1 MSIDAPTAAHG
12 VRPPIAEELHQI
24 FEEITGVNDGSLATY
39 IPQLGK
45 ADPSWFGISVATV
58 DGAVHSVGD
67 AEIPFTIQSISKPF
81 AYALALEDHGREHVL
96 SKVGVEPTG
105 DAFNSI
111 MIDEVSRR
119 PFNPMVNAGAIV
131 TTGLV
136 AGADED
142 ERLRRLCEFL
152 SAFAGRELEIDEDVF
167 HSERS
172 TGDRNRAIAYLMRAF
187 DMVDRVDEVLD
198 LYFRQCSLLVN
209 CSDLAVMAGTLANG
223 GVNPVTGA
231 RAFSEEYVE
240 NVLSVMSTCGM
251 YDFAGEW
258 LYTVGL
264 PAKSGVA
271 GGIIAVLPGQL
282 GVGVFSPLL
291 DERGN
296 SVRGVA
302 VCQELSRRFDLHQY
316 RPGLVSTDAISR
328 RLKGGVMR
336 SRRSRAQAE
345 SRVLEREGA
354 AIGVYE
360 LRGDLIFGSAERLV
374 REVTAEIGDREW
386 IIVDF
391 RRVTSVDPVAW
402 RLIAAFADSA
412 AHDGVRVI
420 ATYADGAPAGI
431 ETAADT
437 DEALQRCEDELLMR
451 HLGARTEPSV
461 PLLEQ
466 PLLFGLGPP
475 EAVAAIVAATTSLTF
490 APGEVV
496 FREGDDADAVYFVSS
511 GSLRAQ
517 IDVQGGRTLRLQT
530 MGPGT
535 AFGEMAFLDQGA
547 RSATVVAEEESLVHV
562 LPFDALRRVEQE
574 HTGVTQAFY
583 RNLGQLL
590 AARLRRAT
598 RQIQALDR

>member
-1 MSIDAPTAAHG
+1 MSIDAPTAAPG

-24 FEEITGVNDGSLATY
+24 FQAIADIGDGSLATY

-67 AEIPFTIQSISKPF
+67 AQIPFTIQSISKPF
-81 AYALALEDHGREHVL
+81 AYALALEDHGRGHVL

-111 MIDEVSRR
+111 MIDEASRR

-142 ERLRRLCEFL
+142 ERLRRLRDFL
-152 SAFAGRELEIDEDVF
+152 SAFAGRDLDIDEDVF
-167 HSERS
+167 RSERS
-172 TGDRNRAIAYLMRAF
+172 TGDRNRAITYLMRAF

-223 GVNPVTGA
+223 GVNPVTGV
-231 RAFSEEYVE
+231 RAFSEQYVE

-302 VCQELSRRFDLHQY
+302 VCQELSRRFHLHQY

-336 SRRSRAQAE
+336 SRRSRARAE
-345 SRVLEREGA
+345 AEVLEREGA
-354 AIGVYE
+354 GIGVYE

-386 IIVDF
+386 IILDF
-391 RRVTSVDPVAW
+391 RRVTSVDLVAW
-402 RLIAAFADSA
+402 RLIGGFAERASQE
-412 AHDGVRVI
+412 GVRVI
-420 ATYADGAPAGI
+420 ATYAEGAPAGL
-431 ETAADT
+431 ETAPDT

-451 HLGARTEPSV
+451 RLGERAEPTV
-461 PLLEQ
+461 PLMEQ

-475 EAVAAIVAATTSLTF
+475 EAVAAIVAATTSLRF

-496 FREGDDADAVYFVSS
+496 FCEGDRADAVYFVAS

-517 IDVQGGRTLRLQT
+517 IDVQGGRTVRLQT

-535 AFGEMAFLDQGA
+535 AFGEMAFLDQGP
-547 RSATVVAEEESLVHV
+547 RSAGVVAEEASLVHV
-562 LPFDALRRVEQE
+562 LPFEALRRVEQE
-574 HTGVTQAFY
+574 HSGVTQAFY

>member
-1 MSIDAPTAAHG
+1 MSIDAPTTAQG

-24 FEEITGVNDGSLATY
+24 FEKIAGVDDGSLATY

-81 AYALALEDHGREHVL
+81 AYALALEDHGRDHVL

-136 AGADED
+136 TGADED
-142 ERLRRLCEFL
+142 ERLARLRDFL
-152 SAFAGRELEIDEDVF
+152 SAFAGRDLEIDEDVF
-167 HSERS
+167 RSERS

-223 GVNPVTGA
+223 GVNPLTGA
-231 RAFSEEYVE
+231 RVFSDEYVE

-291 DERGN
+291 DARGN

-345 SRVLEREGA
+345 SRVLERQGG

-386 IIVDF
+386 IILDF

-402 RLIAAFADSA
+402 RLIGAFAERA
-412 AHDGVRVI
+412 AQDGVRVI
-420 ATYADGAPAGI
+420 ATYADGAPEGL
-431 ETAADT
+431 ETAPDT
-437 DEALQRCEDELLMR
+437 DDALQRCEDELLMR
-451 HLGARTEPSV
+451 HLGERTEPIV

-475 EAVAAIVAATTSLTF
+475 AAVAAIVAATTSLTF
-490 APGEVV
+490 APGAVV
-496 FREGDDADAVYFVSS
+496 FREGDEADAVYFVSS

-535 AFGEMAFLDQGA
+535 AFGEMAFLDQGT

-562 LPFDALRRVEQE
+562 LPFNELRRVEQE
-574 HTGVTQAFY
+574 HSGVTQAFY